1 MPLLND
7 VQAQKNPK
15 EVTRLVLCSGKVYY
29 DLVGSQD
36 FHAGQNIAVARL
48 EEIYPFPADEL
59 RTLIAGYPNLQEI
72 VWMQEE
78 PCNMGAWMFV
88 APRLKDP
95 EMVGW
100 RGELTYAGRA
110 EAASPAEGS
119 MSRHLSEQA
128 RILRTALS
136 DVPQLNAS
144 EPKLTGRKALK
155 IG

>member
-1 MPLLND
+1 
-7 VQAQKNPK
+7 
-15 EVTRLVLCSGKVYY
+15 
-29 DLVGSQD
+29 
-36 FHAGQNIAVARL
+36 
-48 EEIYPFPADEL
+48 
-59 RTLIAGYPNLQEI
+59 
-72 VWMQEE
+72 
-78 PCNMGAWMFV
+78 MGAWMFV

-128 RILRTALS
+128 RILRMALS